1 MEFWYTEEWTENV
14 RFSIKVDQQLYSKKS
29 DFQQVD
35 IFESQELGKFL
46 TLDGL
51 MMVNEKDEF
60 VYHDCIVHTPMCVNP
75 NIKNVLI
82 IGGGDGGTARELSR
96 YSSIEKIDM
105 VEIDE
110 LVVRASQEFLPITAS
125 KLEEESRI
133 HLYFEDGVAWVA
145 NAKDETY
152 DLIIVD
158 STDPIGPG
166 EGLFSTEFYQNCYR
180 ILSKDGIL
188 VNQNES
194 PYFAHN
200 AREMKRAH
208 EKINRIFPIAKVYQA
223 HIPTYPSGHWL
234 FVFASKTFDPIKDAK
249 VDEWNALGLKTKYY
263 NTDIHVGSFML
274 PTFVKEMLEDAKSS
288 K

>member
-125 KLEEESRI
+125 KLEEDSRI

-158 STDPIGPG
+158 YPISVCSNRSQGINSVMTKVLSFAAFVRFELFGDISGFCYICNIVQSKAQILHPHST
-166 EGLFSTEFYQNCYR
+166 
-180 ILSKDGIL
+180 
-188 VNQNES
+188 
-194 PYFAHN
+194 
-200 AREMKRAH
+200 
-208 EKINRIFPIAKVYQA
+208 
-223 HIPTYPSGHWL
+223 
-234 FVFASKTFDPIKDAK
+234 
-249 VDEWNALGLKTKYY
+249 
-263 NTDIHVGSFML
+263 
-274 PTFVKEMLEDAKSS
+274 
-288 K
+288 